1 MKHWPYYF
9 DTNVSTAFNFIVH
22 EQAIKKNCCFCVF
35 TVYSVHCTRIALQM
49 YSGFNARNSNK
60 NLISNPYIDLFR
72 QTASKFRYFCS
83 QTCEF
88 SRTKFWSMFSSEREI
103 KAPSILLWLEIE
115 WMIVV
120 MGDFE
125 CVPMCH
131 FGGLSLHIV
140 FNATEFKNCH
150 VHRIIPLHRYCAGDV
165 TALIHQQQHL

>member
-1 MKHWPYYF
+1 MFRQRSISSCMSKQSKKIVVSVYLQCILYTVHELHCKCIV
-9 DTNVSTAFNFIVH
+9 VSTLETQI
-22 EQAIKKNCCFCVF
+22 
-35 TVYSVHCTRIALQM
+35 
-49 YSGFNARNSNK
+49 
-60 NLISNPYIDLFR
+60 IDLFR

-165 TALIHQQQHL
+165 TALIHQQQHLKNSMINYLP